1 MPRPAWR
8 VWQVETCFG
17 IAKRKGNGI
26 VAKTRLI
33 FGKTATWFAIAALAL
48 TLAGCSKQRAEL
60 ALKKAKNNVGTAKGW
75 EAAKFDESKAAF
87 EQANKLVA
95 DAEGQVAGNPTQA
108 LTTAQEAVKQSQ
120 AALDGA
126 RTRFADQR
134 RTEARKALDVA
145 RKNDGEQENPKLYQ
159 EANDALTKAEER
171 YNKQKYED
179 AITQSSLAIDKVEQL
194 LASLKNS
201 STDMLA
207 DLKLKQTEL
216 RSDNVKADQFLPNA
230 IIKLDDSVNQIDKLV
245 NTERDY
251 KQAIIK
257 ARAAAADAE
266 ANINES
272 KKRHSRQWLTTL
284 ESGIAEAI
292 SEEAPIYAPEQLKPV
307 QESFEDTLKGF
318 YDNQFDSVLQAA
330 RDLKPKVDKLI
341 LVTRIEA
348 TRDKIATVNRGITNF
363 KDQDIDRYLPGRIKA
378 MEDLSGQAQDLFNNS
393 DYNGAKEKAN
403 QGLVEQDRITAEFD
417 ALAEKTI
424 ATAQQAYDAAR
435 QTFDKML
442 GFFTGATA
450 MVAVDQRIDARR
462 QTETA
467 DLSSRLSAA
476 LDGLNKSK
484 GDRAQRQFRK
494 SIEQA
499 KDVQGISDAVMNGTF
514 KVVAEHALLSIQD
527 EVSAL
532 ERQGARAEASK
543 QLNQVQQIVEQA
555 QKLINEKQNR
565 EAAEYTAKARSYLE
579 NVKQEL
585 ARRAVQEKG
594 RADDMIRRLE
604 GGAGSSSPAAGGREY
619 PGGSDLNN
627 KEAMFAEVAAITE
640 SPTPTVALAQATIP
654 ANQNSTG
661 AHYDGAGNPNTN
673 RQYPQGTFMTD
684 QPWAAGNSAALNT
697 GAPTGAIIG
706 TQPEPVVNTHEAVGQ
721 SSSRNSYEG
730 ANGAGPFVATGGGA
744 APDMGAGGAMA
755 AADQYGVQSV
765 TDQVYEILMDDQ
777 RVVDIQKYQPNAVNA
792 ARAKLKESADALAAG
807 DYAKAL
813 DASKEAQRII
823 LDAELKAARAAARQN
838 LKMAADRINLA
849 EASGAAMFAPAQ
861 LSEAINL
868 YNQAESMLTM
878 GESIQ
883 ARDLSQQ
890 ALVASD
896 DARLYNVNKARDLA
910 GLSTRYGGWKSSG
923 PELLSAEQGAAIAE
937 DLLRNP
943 ATAAQGQ
950 AIAQQ
955 AVVCAQVAL
964 DKSRDYSFQERID
977 NIYKALN
984 TALRAGAN
992 YFNVAE
998 IKRLIAELAT
1008 ARDEYCTRNFDGV
1021 ELKLKDI
1028 EARLARV
1035 IETTPLVLQE
1045 NLTDLTE
1052 KLNALVAA
1060 GAENYNAQEVDDV
1073 KSLMTRSAIDFRK
1086 HDYYSSYSN
1095 LKAAMKL
1102 VDLIEHR
1109 LQVQVYYDAVTE
1121 LLAQMDKA
1129 VYDFRIVLHRD
1140 RAFIK
1145 TLISTETGQPAS
1157 IALAGNTSP
1166 NVFKDR
1172 VNDIYL
1178 RAIHLKPPKGL
1189 EATHD
1194 EVIVCIKY
1202 ARASAENFQKL
1213 YLLDSVSKPDA
1224 YDIIDTA
1231 YDQYNKS
1238 KLMRGEIQVR
1248 LIDPEARMKV
1258 IQADKIV
1265 NY

>member
-1 MPRPAWR
+1 MLQGAG
-8 VWQVETCFG
+8 WQMETSFG
-17 IAKRKGNGI
+17 FAKRKGIGI
-26 VAKTRLI
+26 VAKMRRI
-33 FGKTATWFAIAALAL
+33 FGKTAAWFAVAALAL
-48 TLAGCSKQRAEL
+48 SIAGCSKQRAEL
-60 ALKKAKNNVGTAKGW
+60 ALKKAKNNVGIAKGW

-87 EQANKLVA
+87 EQAGKLVA
-95 DAEGQVAGNPTQA
+95 EAEGQVAGAPAQA
-108 LTTAQEAVKQSQ
+108 LTTAQEAVKQSK

-134 RTEARKALDVA
+134 RTEARNALEVA
-145 RKNDGEQENPKLYQ
+145 RKNDGQQENAKLYE
-159 EANDALTKAEER
+159 EASAMLTKAEER

-179 AITQSSLAIDKVEQL
+179 AITNASQAIDKVEQL
-194 LASLKNS
+194 LASLKNN
-201 STDMLA
+201 STNMLA
-207 DLKLKQTEL
+207 DLKQKQTEL

-230 IIKLDDSVNQIDKLV
+230 IIKLDDSVNQIDKLI
-245 NTERDY
+245 NTDRDY

-348 TRDKIATVNRGITNF
+348 TRDKIATVNRGVTNF
-363 KDQDIDRYLPGRIKA
+363 KDQDIERYLPGRVKA
-378 MEDLSGQAQDLFNNS
+378 MEDLSGQAQDLFNNA

-417 ALAEKTI
+417 SLAEKTI
-424 ATAQQAYDAAR
+424 ATAQQAYDASR

-467 DLSSRLSAA
+467 DLGSRLSAA

-532 ERQGARAEASK
+532 ERQGAREEASK

-579 NVKQEL
+579 NVKQQL
-585 ARRAVQEKG
+585 ARRAVEEKG

-604 GGAGSSSPAAGGREY
+604 GGAGSSTPAAGGREY
-619 PGGSDLNN
+619 PGGSDLGN
-627 KEAMFAEVAAITE
+627 KEAMFAEVAAIAA
-640 SPTPTVALAQATIP
+640 SPAAALTVAQATVP
-654 ANQNSTG
+654 QNQSYVG
-661 AHYDGAGNPNTN
+661 AHYDGAAHNTN

-684 QPWAAGNSAALNT
+684 QPWSAGNASELNT

-730 ANGAGPFVATGGGA
+730 TNGAGPFVATGGGA
-744 APDMGAGGAMA
+744 APDMGAGGATA
-755 AADQYGVQSV
+755 GADQYGVQSV

-777 RVVDIQKYQPNAVNA
+777 RVVDIQKYQPNAINV

-807 DYAKAL
+807 DYSKAL
-813 DASKEAQRII
+813 AASKEAQRVII
-823 LDAELKAARAAARQN
+823 DAELKAARAAARQN

-910 GLSTRYGGWKSSG
+910 GLSTRYSGWKSSG

-955 AVVCAQVAL
+955 AVVFAQVAL

-998 IKRLIAELAT
+998 VKRLIAELAT
-1008 ARDEYCTRNFDGV
+1008 ARDEYCTRNYDGV

-1052 KLNALVAA
+1052 KLNALVVA

-1095 LKAAMKL
+1095 LKSAMKL
-1102 VDLIEHR
+1102 VDLIEER

-1121 LLAQMDKA
+1121 LFAQMDKA
-1129 VYDFRIVLHRD
+1129 VYDFRIVLNRD
-1140 RAFIK
+1140 RVFIK
-1145 TLISTETGQPAS
+1145 KLVSTETGQPAS
-1157 IALAGNTSP
+1157 IALAGSTSP

-1189 EATHD
+1189 EGTHD

-1231 YDQYNKS
+1231 YNQYNKS